1 MMYKY
6 VFRKKLRIRNKT
18 KKSMLETP
26 TYFLS
31 LFKVWLP
38 FLYGRGDEPFSNAT
52 FFDIST
58 FSGNNFKFAEHFCRT
73 FKLKYA

>member
-6 VFRKKLRIRNKT
+6 RFRKKLRIRNKT

-38 FLYGRGDEPFSNAT
+38 FLYGRGGN
-52 FFDIST
+52 FFKIPQSLYLSM
-58 FSGNNFKFAEHFCRT
+58 FYNIFYILKHFFKT
-73 FKLKYA
+73 LILVLI